1 MNLKRKSEKLSSA
14 ISSVW
19 INLKSIKGRI
29 LPRAKQ
35 TGVPWPPDPDINSAI
50 KLFPVQDQSIWYQ
63 YMDNTCSLKH
73 GNADNK
79 CL

>member
-1 MNLKRKSEKLSSA
+1 MNLKRKSEKLSST

-19 INLKSIKGRI
+19 INLRRCQRMEF

-50 KLFPVQDQSIWYQ
+50 KLFPLQDKTIWYQ
-63 YMDNTCSLKH
+63 HME
-73 GNADNK
+73 
-79 CL
+79 